1 MAARKAIVNTKVLYA
16 AGGGI
21 AAAAIA
27 MFFIL
32 GSGNLRL
39 PGGQENATPI
49 EAAKLQVELQDIIVQ
64 QQDDMNANVQVIFTA
79 YNPNRST
86 AVLETIHYTVSV
98 GEFQM
103 TSGDIGVSP
112 EGFLTGQ
119 PDTFPIVSN
128 STVTL
133 RDTQVAERNNLVAS
147 SWDSMVEGTAEYT
160 INGEY
165 SYRLTGAN
173 FQTSY
178 NTEDFNVIF
187 P

>member
-1 MAARKAIVNTKVLYA
+1 MNPKAIYA

-21 AAAAIA
+21 AAVAIA
-27 MFFIL
+27 MFFVL

-39 PGGQENATPI
+39 PGGQENAIPAQPADLEI
-49 EAAKLQVELQDIIVQ
+49 VLKDIIVQ
-64 QQDDMNANVQVIFTA
+64 KKDDRNANVQVIFTA

-86 AVLETIHYTVSV
+86 AVLETIHYTVHV
-98 GEFQM
+98 GQFQM

-112 EGFLTGQ
+112 EGFLAGQ

-133 RDTQVAERNNLVAS
+133 RDTQVAERNNLTAS
-147 SWDSMVEGTAEYT
+147 SWDGMVDGTAQYT
-160 INGEY
+160 VDAEY
-165 SYRLTGAN
+165 SYRLTSTN
-173 FQTSY
+173 FQTSFT
-178 NTEDFNVIF
+178 TERFTVTF

>member
-1 MAARKAIVNTKVLYA
+1 VNPKAIYA

-27 MFFIL
+27 IFFIL
-32 GSGNLRL
+32 GSGSLRL
-39 PGGQENATPI
+39 PGLQENAASVQP
-49 EAAKLQVELQDIIVQ
+49 ANLQIVLKDITVQ
-64 QQDDMNANVQVIFTA
+64 KKDDRNANVQVVFTA
-79 YNPNRST
+79 HNPNRST

-147 SWDSMVEGTAEYT
+147 SWDSMIEGTAKY
-160 INGEY
+160 IVDGEY

-178 NTEDFNVIF
+178 NTEDFTVTF